1 MLTEV
6 DLVLQELNRRY
17 IYMINTIYIILVVLN
32 LICLIVNVVREFR
45 FLETEQYGL
54 ANSQGIN
61 CILNAVVIFGLLI
74 LMKL

>member
-1 MLTEV
+1 M
-6 DLVLQELNRRY
+6 
-17 IYMINTIYIILVVLN
+17 YMINIIYIILVILN
-32 LICLIVNVVREFR
+32 LISLIVSMVREFR

-61 CILNAVVIFGLLI
+61 SILNAVVIFGLLI

>member
-1 MLTEV
+1 M
-6 DLVLQELNRRY
+6 
-17 IYMINTIYIILVVLN
+17 YMINTIYLVLIVLN
-32 LICLIVNVVREFR
+32 LISLIVNSVREFK
-45 FLETEQYGL
+45 FLETKQYGL

>member
-1 MLTEV
+1 
-6 DLVLQELNRRY
+6 
-17 IYMINTIYIILVVLN
+17 MINTIYIILIVLN
-32 LICLIVNVVREFR
+32 LISLIVNVVREFK

-61 CILNAVVIFGLLI
+61 GILNVVVIFGLLI

>member
-1 MLTEV
+1 MI
-6 DLVLQELNRRY
+6 NI
-17 IYMINTIYIILVVLN
+17 IYMILIVLN
-32 LICLIVNVVREFR
+32 LISLIVSMVREFR

-61 CILNAVVIFGLLI
+61 GILNAVVIFGLLI

>member
-1 MLTEV
+1 
-6 DLVLQELNRRY
+6 
-17 IYMINTIYIILVVLN
+17 MINTIYLVLIVLN
-32 LICLIVNVVREFR
+32 LISLIVNVIREFK

-61 CILNAVVIFGLLI
+61 CILNAVVIFGLLS

>member
-1 MLTEV
+1 
-6 DLVLQELNRRY
+6 
-17 IYMINTIYIILVVLN
+17 MINTIYLILIVLN
-32 LICLIVNVVREFR
+32 LISLIINVVREFK

-61 CILNAVVIFGLLI
+61 VILNAVIIFGLLI

>member
-1 MLTEV
+1 
-6 DLVLQELNRRY
+6 
-17 IYMINTIYIILVVLN
+17 MINTIYLVLIVLN
-32 LICLIVNVVREFR
+32 LISLIVNVVREFR

-61 CILNAVVIFGLLI
+61 SLLNAVVIFGLLI

>member
-17 IYMINTIYIILVVLN
+17 IYMINIIYIILIILN
-32 LICLIVNVVREFR
+32 LISLIVNVVREFK